1 MGPPVG
7 CVTPVL
13 SHVTTLSAFGVM
25 MLSETQHQ
33 VLAIV
38 GHAAGDCLGLGYV
51 SGPIDVVG
59 DDHYDLDGY
68 LELDRQFDLAVEGL
82 LVFLS
87 QFPGYSRSPTAS
99 RACCRSRKTRMRR
112 ILLPS
117 NS

>member
-82 LVFLS
+82 LVS
-87 QFPGYSRSPTAS
+87 
-99 RACCRSRKTRMRR
+99 
-112 ILLPS
+112 
-117 NS
+117 